1 MSKTQT
7 APSLLRVIADE
18 KSWRL
23 FRNIAEGTFD
33 SKSLKGNSKLTRKQ
47 YYSRLSR
54 MTRSRLVTKRNGRY
68 RLTTFGKIVYEFQ
81 LIIENALENQ
91 WKLKAIDSLEISK
104 DIPEEER
111 QKLIDT
117 LIENQGLKQILIK
130 GSYL

>member
-1 MSKTQT
+1 
-7 APSLLRVIADE
+7 
-18 KSWRL
+18 
-23 FRNIAEGTFD
+23 
-33 SKSLKGNSKLTRKQ
+33 
-47 YYSRLSR
+47 

-130 GSYL
+130 GSHL